1 MPRFLI
7 LEASPPRSERTLS
20 GLIDFMATSKL
31 RLTFIMLPVIWRIV
45 TAVWTRPATAS
56 TREDSCRRLS
66 FSFCLR
72 TAFWAYMRAMSPWP
86 CFIACTSDSSELWCY
101 TEN

>member
-1 MPRFLI
+1 MVLD
-7 LEASPPRSERTLS
+7 LHCVACHNVEYGSRTLS

-31 RLTFIMLPVIWRIV
+31 RLTFIILPVICRIV

-56 TREDSCRRLS
+56 TREASCRRLS

-72 TAFWAYMRAMSPWP
+72 TAFWA
-86 CFIACTSDSSELWCY
+86 
-101 TEN
+101 